1 MMEASQRDLS
11 STRKPMRVLR
21 APETTNT
28 PPTPSPENRLR
39 CMALG
44 RIRVGIPRSP
54 PRADARGTQTGVSL
68 RFRGGRRRRANAI
81 LADDL
86 GERRAGA
93 SPPPRPPR
101 CPSTA
106 QRDGGF
112 EADEGVTVEKADVLS
127 VRDHRSLVC
136 KSIPV
141 LRWLPTL
148 ECPAKRPPAVLWL
161 WMSARALGR
170 GTHARVPL
178 YAPGQYCEFLV
189 ARVDIRQL
197 RPRDR

>member
-68 RFRGGRRRRANAI
+68 RFRGGRRRRANAV
-81 LADDL
+81 LAKAVY
-86 GERRAGA
+86 ERRAGA
-93 SPPPRPPR
+93 SPPPMPPR
-101 CPSTA
+101 RQSTA

-112 EADEGVTVEKADVLS
+112 EADEGVTVEKADVFS
-127 VRDHRSLVC
+127 VRDYRSPVC
-136 KSIPV
+136 ESIAV

-148 ECPAKRPPAVLWL
+148 ERRAKRPPAVLWL
-161 WMSARALGR
+161 CMSARALGR
-170 GTHARVPL
+170 GAHVRVPL
-178 YAPGQYCEFLV
+178 YAPGHYFEFLV

-197 RPRDR
+197 PA